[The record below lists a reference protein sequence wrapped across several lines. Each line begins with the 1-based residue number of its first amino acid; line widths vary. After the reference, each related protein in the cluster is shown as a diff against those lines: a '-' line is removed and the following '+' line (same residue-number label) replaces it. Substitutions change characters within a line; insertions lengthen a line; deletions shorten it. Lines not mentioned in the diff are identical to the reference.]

1 MNLANTKIPIKKMKN
16 KQRITL
22 RAGGYITITTKKG
35 IVYPFEKYVLL
46 DQYPNGTI
54 DIIAY
59 PKAPTI
65 ISLN

>member
-1 MNLANTKIPIKKMKN
+1 MKN

-59 PKAPTI
+59 PKAPTF

>member
-1 MNLANTKIPIKKMKN
+1 MKN

-22 RAGGYITITTKKG
+22 QGGGYISITTKKG

>member
-1 MNLANTKIPIKKMKN
+1 MKN
-16 KQRITL
+16 KTKQRITL
-22 RAGGYITITTKKG
+22 QADGYITITTKKG
-35 IVYPFEKYVLL
+35 IVYPFRKYVLL